1 MSADTARATCHEQCG
16 QQQCGQF
23 PGTVTKFT
31 REQSVH
37 DFGYLLSIIGSA
49 TCANLREV
57 IELIGLKVASP
68 FDARVRSVN
77 ALTEEL
83 GHIRFPVRL
92 GADSRKLG

>member
-1 MSADTARATCHEQCG
+1 
-16 QQQCGQF
+16 
-23 PGTVTKFT
+23 VTKFT
-31 REQSVH
+31 RGQSVH

-49 TCANLREV
+49 TRANLREA

-68 FDARVRSVN
+68 SDAHARSVN

-83 GHIRFPVRL
+83 GHIRFSVRH